1 MSKGDNLSRNGS
13 GYYDP
18 TAYQAIKNVMADEL
32 EESDRFHNPD
42 GFESE
47 LNTKMSTNKLQGL
60 RCKIATVDEWLSE
73 DIRED
78 VIGAIEQN
86 DI

>member
-1 MSKGDNLSRNGS
+1 MGRSNDLSRNGS

-32 EESDRFHNPD
+32 EESDRFHHLD
-42 GFESE
+42 GFKSE
-47 LNTKMSTNKLQGL
+47 LDTN
-60 RCKIATVDEWLSE
+60 RNE
-73 DIRED
+73 
-78 VIGAIEQN
+78 N

>member
-1 MSKGDNLSRNGS
+1 MGRSNDLSRNGS

-32 EESDRFHNPD
+32 KELKESDRFHHLD
-42 GFESE
+42 GSKSE
-47 LNTKMSTNKLQGL
+47 LNTN
-60 RCKIATVDEWLSE
+60 RNE
-73 DIRED
+73 
-78 VIGAIEQN
+78 N

>member
-32 EESDRFHNPD
+32 EESDRFHHPD
-42 GFESE
+42 NFKSE
-47 LNTKMSTNKLQGL
+47 LSTDGN
-60 RCKIATVDEWLSE
+60 E
-73 DIRED
+73 
-78 VIGAIEQN
+78 N

>member
-1 MSKGDNLSRNGS
+1 MGRSNDLSRNGS

-32 EESDRFHNPD
+32 EESDRFHHPD
-42 GFESE
+42 GSKSE
-47 LNTKMSTNKLQGL
+47 LNTN
-60 RCKIATVDEWLSE
+60 RNE
-73 DIRED
+73 
-78 VIGAIEQN
+78 N

>member
-1 MSKGDNLSRNGS
+1 MGRSNDLSRNGS

-32 EESDRFHNPD
+32 KESDRFRHPD
-42 GFESE
+42 GSKSE
-47 LNTKMSTNKLQGL
+47 LSRNEN
-60 RCKIATVDEWLSE
+60 E
-73 DIRED
+73 
-78 VIGAIEQN
+78 N

>member
-1 MSKGDNLSRNGS
+1 MGKGDNLSRNGS

-32 EESDRFHNPD
+32 KELKESDRFHHPD
-42 GFESE
+42 GFKSE
-47 LNTKMSTNKLQGL
+47 LSRN
-60 RCKIATVDEWLSE
+60 E
-73 DIRED
+73 
-78 VIGAIEQN
+78 N